1 MSMVI
6 ILFQYNYEYKRNF
19 RKHNIFNTFN
29 IFTMDITNNDRVTI
43 LTSEQIQMVLDDWY
57 DSLDSSDEFTK

>member
-29 IFTMDITNNDRVTI
+29 FNTMGRTSNNRVTI
-43 LTSEQIQMVLDDWY
+43 LTSEQIQLILDDWY
-57 DSLDSSDEFTK
+57 DKLDSSDEFTN